1 MKTMELK
8 EAEGELLEQIAQLAE
23 QIWHEHYD
31 ALLGTDQVNYMV
43 EHFQSLPAM
52 RRQIKEEGY
61 CYRGVIAQG
70 CLCGYVATVRRP
82 DPLFLSKLYLHA
94 RARGAHLATRILEQ
108 LKKEA
113 RSCGGRIVLTV
124 NRYNANSIAVYRH
137 LGFHCI
143 REEKTPIGGGYF
155 MDDYIMALDCGQG
168 E

>member
-1 MKTMELK
+1 MVIGSVTDGYNPQE
-8 EAEGELLEQIAQLAE
+8 EQF
-23 QIWHEHYD
+23 
-31 ALLGTDQVNYMV
+31 GNT
-43 EHFQSLPAM
+43 
-52 RRQIKEEGY
+52 R
-61 CYRGVIAQG
+61 
-70 CLCGYVATVRRP
+70 
-82 DPLFLSKLYLHA
+82 
-94 RARGAHLATRILEQ
+94 RILEQ

-155 MDDYIMALDCGQG
+155 MDDYIMALDCGQR